1 MSLKAIEH
9 TNLRVVYGACPH
21 DCPDCCALE
30 TEVDEH
36 GRAVCIRGRADHPIT
51 RGWLCAKVNRYL
63 ERVYHPERILYP
75 MRRVGPKGSGEFAR
89 ISWEEAIAEI
99 TARWHHIIAQQGAE
113 CILPYS
119 YAGTL
124 GLVNGAVTDSRFWN
138 RLGACRLERAICGH
152 AAEEA
157 VLLTVG
163 GRLAPSPEMLLH
175 SRLVLIWG
183 SNPASTAPH
192 IMPFLRQAQRS
203 GTRVVVID
211 PIRTLTARSADQHIQ
226 PCPGTDAALALSLMH
241 VIVEEGLHRP
251 EWIAT
256 HTLGWEHLLER
267 IMQFPPERAARI
279 TGLSIETIVDLARSY
294 ATTTPALLRV
304 TDGIN
309 RHTNGGQT
317 VRTLACLPAL
327 TGQYGLPGG
336 GLMYSTSDWLQWNK
350 AAVAHGNDPAC
361 PPAPRTL
368 NMNRL
373 GAILTGEADPPIS
386 SLFVYNANPVASSPN
401 AGKIVEGLKRAD
413 LFTVVHELFETDT
426 ARYADILLPA
436 TSQLEHVDLHKPYGH
451 LSLQYNMPA
460 IAPQG
465 EARSNWDVMRAL
477 AAGLGFDD
485 AWLKEDANEVIR
497 SVLEAT
503 AQNNSLLA
511 GITLERLQV
520 EGSIPLAI
528 PAEQQV
534 PFANGIFR
542 TPSGK
547 VEFYSEQAAAKGY
560 DPVPGWEP
568 EVESGVE
575 EPVQRS
581 TNSRLPLLCPAAHH
595 FVSSTFGNQERMIAR
610 EGAPTLRIHP
620 LDAEPRGIHHG
631 QMVRVSNERGECSL
645 VADVTE
651 DVRPGVLATTT
662 VWWPK
667 FSPDKR
673 NVNWT
678 TSDRL
683 ADFNGGS
690 TFYTNMVVVEALS

>member
-9 TNLRVVYGACPH
+9 TNLRVVHGACPH

-36 GRAVCIRGRADHPIT
+36 GRAVCVRGRADHPIT

-63 ERVYHPERILYP
+63 DRVYHPERILYP
-75 MRRVGPKGSGEFAR
+75 MRRIGSKGSGEFAR
-89 ISWEEAIAEI
+89 ITWEEAIAEI
-99 TARWHHIIAQQGAE
+99 TVRWRDIISQQGAE

-163 GRLAPSPEMLLH
+163 GRLAPSPEMLLR
-175 SRLVLIWG
+175 SKLVLIWG

-192 IMPFLRQAQRS
+192 IMPFLRQAQRN

-211 PIRTLTARSADQHIQ
+211 PIHTLTARSADQHIQ
-226 PCPGTDAALALSLMH
+226 PYPGTDAALALSLMH

-251 EWIAT
+251 EWIAA
-256 HTLGWEHLLER
+256 HTLGWERLLER
-267 IMQFPPERAARI
+267 IMKFPPERAAQL

-336 GLMYSTSDWLQWNK
+336 GLMYSTSDWLKWDK
-350 AAVAHGNDPAC
+350 AAVAHNNDPAC
-361 PPAPRTL
+361 PPEPRTL

-373 GAILTGEADPPIS
+373 GSILTGEANPPIT

-401 AGKIVEGLKRAD
+401 AGKIVEGLMRAD

-460 IAPQG
+460 IAPLG
-465 EARSNWDVMRAL
+465 EAKSNWDVMRAL
-477 AAGLGFDD
+477 AASMGFDD

-503 AQNNSLLA
+503 AQSNPLLA

-520 EGSIPLAI
+520 EGSIPLTI

-534 PFANGIFR
+534 PFANGIFH

-560 DPVPGWEP
+560 DPVPCWEP

-575 EPVQRS
+575 ESAQHFAD
-581 TNSRLPLLCPAAHH
+581 SRLPLLCPAAHH

-620 LDAEPRGIHHG
+620 QDAESRGIHHG
-631 QMVRVSNERGECSL
+631 QLVRVSNERGECYL
-645 VADVTE
+645 VADVTG

-690 TFYTNMVVVEALS
+690 TFYTNMVAVEALS

>member
-9 TNLRVVYGACPH
+9 TNLRVVHGACPH

-36 GRAVCIRGRADHPIT
+36 GRAVCVRGRADHPIT

-63 ERVYHPERILYP
+63 DRVYHPERILYP

-89 ISWEEAIAEI
+89 ITWEEAIAEI
-99 TARWHHIIAQQGAE
+99 TVRWRDIISQQGAE

-163 GRLAPSPEMLLH
+163 GRLAPSPEMLLR
-175 SRLVLIWG
+175 SKLVLIWG

-192 IMPFLRQAQRS
+192 IMPFLRQAQRN

-211 PIRTLTARSADQHIQ
+211 PIHTLTARSADQHIQ
-226 PCPGTDAALALSLMH
+226 PYPGTDAALALSLMH
-241 VIVEEGLHRP
+241 VIVEEGLHHP
-251 EWIAT
+251 EWIAA
-256 HTLGWEHLLER
+256 HTLGWERLLER
-267 IMQFPPERAARI
+267 IMKFPPERAAQL

-294 ATTTPALLRV
+294 AMTTPALLRV

-336 GLMYSTSDWLQWNK
+336 GLMYSTSDWLKWDK
-350 AAVAHGNDPAC
+350 AAVAHNNDPAC
-361 PPAPRTL
+361 PPEPRTL

-373 GAILTGEADPPIS
+373 GSILTGEANPPIT

-401 AGKIVEGLKRAD
+401 AGKIVEGLMRAD

-460 IAPQG
+460 IAPLG
-465 EARSNWDVMRAL
+465 EAKSNWDVMRAL
-477 AAGLGFDD
+477 AASMGFDD

-503 AQNNSLLA
+503 AQSNPLLA

-520 EGSIPLAI
+520 EGSIPLTI

-534 PFANGIFR
+534 PFANGIFH

-560 DPVPGWEP
+560 DPVPCWEP

-575 EPVQRS
+575 ESAQHLAD
-581 TNSRLPLLCPAAHH
+581 SRLPLLCPAAHH

-610 EGAPTLRIHP
+610 EGAPMLRIHP
-620 LDAEPRGIHHG
+620 QDAESRGIHHG
-631 QMVRVSNERGECSL
+631 QLVRVSNERGECYL
-645 VADVTE
+645 VADVTG

-678 TSDRL
+678 TSDGL

-690 TFYTNMVVVEALS
+690 TFYTNMVAVEALS